1 MDTKIVIFNGEEYRR
16 SPKSKYYF
24 KYTTRNSERK
34 GARQLHRAV
43 WEYYNGEIPKGY
55 HIHHIDGDIDNND
68 ISNLECIS
76 ASEHLSMHAKKNR
89 ENAEFRKANKEQLLS
104 VNNRAKEWHASEEG
118 RKWHQEHAAE
128 SILKSTIHDKE
139 KVCEYCGKR
148 YMGITRQ
155 RFCSVSCQ
163 QKARTKRINK
173 FGDLIR
179 ICDFCGK
186 EYEAKASRQRFCCS
200 SCKQK
205 YQYRKKKDT

>member
-1 MDTKIVIFNGEEYRR
+1 MDTKITFFNGEEYRR

-24 KYTTRNSERK
+24 KHTTRNSERK

-43 WEYYNGEIPKGY
+43 WEFYNGEIPKGY

-76 ASEHLSMHAKKNR
+76 ASEHLSMHAKRNMSDPKYR
-89 ENAEFRKANKEQLLS
+89 RANKEQLTS
-104 VNNRAKEWHASEEG
+104 VNERAKEWHSSEEG
-118 RKWHQEHAAE
+118 RNWHKEHAAE
-128 SILKSTIHDKE
+128 SILKGAVHDKE
-139 KVCEYCGKR
+139 KVCEFCGKN
-148 YMGITRQ
+148 YLGTTRQ

-163 QKARTKRINK
+163 QKARTARINK
-173 FGDLIR
+173 FGDRIR

-186 EYEAKASRQRFCCS
+186 GYEAKAAKQRFCCS

-205 YQYRKKKDT
+205 YQRRKSKE